1 MNVTFEFLENWN
13 FEIELP
19 EDVRTYDVIEKYK
32 KHKEYIKKNNI
43 NQNNYIINKFLSDKK
58 YSIDK
63 NEYPY
68 NIDKNMAHYVLWIHP
83 NYINKIND
91 LEICNIIT
99 NKMKE
104 LNFNEYFCFE
114 NHIKAKSILGV
125 LHYQVFF
132 RKC

>member
-1 MNVTFEFLENWN
+1 MLITFDFLENWN

-19 EDVRTYDVIEKYK
+19 EEVRTYDIIDKYK

-43 NQNNYIINKFLSDKK
+43 NQNQYIINKYLSDKK
-58 YSIDK
+58 YSINK
-63 NEYPY
+63 NEYAY

-91 LEICNIIT
+91 LEVCNIIT

-104 LNFNEYFCFE
+104 LGFNEYFCFE

>member
-99 NKMKE
+99 NKM
-104 LNFNEYFCFE
+104 C
-114 NHIKAKSILGV
+114 S
-125 LHYQVFF
+125 
-132 RKC
+132 